1 MKFTSKD
8 LMNAM
13 GLKKGDTIRIA
24 ATGLL
29 FSEDI
34 VCKVCSDNNAAW
46 LETKDSKISLDSLI
60 GMEFEVVSDSIGHTV
75 CKDWHC
81 HKCPLRMLT
90 GCESVNPDMT
100 LYQCLE
106 YIKDDI
112 GELFDQ
118 EIYDL
123 IKARLD
129 KH

>member
-13 GLKKGDTIRIA
+13 SLKKGDTISIT

-34 VCKVCSDNNAAW
+34 VCKVCSDDNNSAW

-60 GMEFEVVSDSIGHTV
+60 GMEFKVLPKTV
-75 CKDWHC
+75 GNTACKDVHC
-81 HKCPLRMLT
+81 HECPLRMLT
-90 GCESVNPDMT
+90 CDGVDPDMT

-106 YIKDDI
+106 YIKEDI
-112 GELFDQ
+112 GELLDQ

-123 IKARLD
+123 VKARLD

>member
-8 LMNAM
+8 LMTTM

-60 GMEFEVVSDSIGHTV
+60 GMEFKIISDVPGHALCRDTD
-75 CKDWHC
+75 CS
-81 HKCPLRMLT
+81 KCPLRMLDCT
-90 GCESVNPDMT
+90 DYCGDRMQDKT
-100 LYQCLE
+100 LYEILDYQNTF
-106 YIKDDI
+106 YQDK
-112 GELFDQ
+112 

-123 IKARLD
+123 VKARLD